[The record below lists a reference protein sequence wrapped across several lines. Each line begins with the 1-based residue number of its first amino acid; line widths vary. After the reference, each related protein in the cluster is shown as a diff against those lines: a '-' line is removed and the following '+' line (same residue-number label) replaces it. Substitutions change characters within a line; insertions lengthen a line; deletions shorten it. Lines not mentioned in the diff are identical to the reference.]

1 MVCEKVLP
9 LLSEYFDEVL
19 DSKTSIEVS
28 QHLDTCAG
36 CRKEL
41 SSLVAVHN
49 TLRSASGAQAP
60 DYLRDLVQ
68 LRLANIQKNSWRAQ
82 LRDELERRWSKIRT
96 TEGMWYLTRA
106 LGTAMTVTFLIFIS
120 IGIDPIHVQATSP
133 APERLVLT
141 SAASKKNVIQNL
153 QANFGILPA
162 QIPKGPVRQSQPA
175 IHDLYFVNYIQSLP
189 KVDSDETFAVV
200 TEVDQSGSAK
210 IERVLEQPSDKNL
223 LSTFAEMIS
232 SSRWRPA
239 SKNGQAVT
247 SQLVLIISKIIVYD

>member
-1 MVCEKVLP
+1 MICEKVLP

-19 DSKTSIEVS
+19 DSKTSSEVS
-28 QHLDTCAG
+28 QHLDRCVG

-49 TLRSASGAQAP
+49 KLRSTSGAQAP
-60 DYLRDLVQ
+60 DYLRNLVQ
-68 LRLANIQKNSWRAQ
+68 LRLADIHKNSWRAQ
-82 LRDELERRWSKIRT
+82 LLDELERRWSQIRT

-106 LGTAMTVTFLIFIS
+106 LGTAMTVVFLIFIS
-120 IGIDPIHVQATSP
+120 TGINPIYVEATSP

-141 SAASKKNVIQNL
+141 SASSKKNVIQNL

-162 QIPKGPVRQSQPA
+162 QIPKGPVHQSQPA
-175 IHDLYFVNYIQSLP
+175 INDLYFVNYIQSLP
-189 KVDSDETFAVV
+189 KVDSNDTFAVGI
-200 TEVDQSGSAK
+200 EVDQRGSAK
-210 IERVLEQPSDKNL
+210 IQRVLEQPSDKNL
-223 LSTFAEMIS
+223 LSNFAEMIS
-232 SSRWRPA
+232 SSRWRPG